1 MEFPLENLN
10 GLLLPLAALTVISGL
25 VGLFIGMLWRRSKAG
40 EMEEKAR
47 EQVLALVPINNNV
60 LSGVVVHRWRDWAKS
75 GSEIAVR
82 FNLNG
87 RDYTVQAT
95 FDDADFDW
103 EGAVR
108 DLVKALS
115 GKIAESILGQV
126 LEQVGPAPRRQ

>member
-1 MEFPLENLN
+1 MTLFVHNHHHRSTTQVDKSVQVEERRAPTDQSVA
-10 GLLLPLAALTVISGL
+10 LL
-25 VGLFIGMLWRRSKAG
+25 R